1 MGFLSMAA
9 ATFEIQGLAEQVE
22 KLRGLMSDDPDF
34 RRRVNAVIRKILQV
48 ARKDIMESATD
59 VMDTDPRHAYKAVRS
74 AVYKRL
80 LGGQVNILA
89 KRRAGTPTAYQKPR
103 KGLPKRGGNRWGRS
117 ARTKAM
123 EGYEGTDRGFILRFI
138 NAGTEDRAIRSY
150 TAKDGNSYDLR
161 TASAMNIKT
170 KSFAANRGRIAQRN
184 WFGGASHAALE
195 KASQDMQDLID
206 RIINEEFR

>member
-34 RRRVNAVIRKILQV
+34 RRRVNAVIKRILNE
-48 ARKDIMESATD
+48 ARKDIMKSATG

-117 ARTKAM
+117 ARTRAI

-138 NAGTEDRAIRSY
+138 NAGTEMRSIHSY
-150 TAKDGNSYDLR
+150 TAKDGNKHDLNVR
-161 TASAMNIKT
+161 TS
-170 KSFAANRGRIAQRN
+170 NRGRIAQRN
-184 WFGGASHAALE
+184 WFGGASQMALE
-195 KASQDMQDLID
+195 KASLDMQDFID
-206 RIINEEFR
+206 RVINEEFR

>member
-48 ARKDIMESATD
+48 ARKDIMESATG

-138 NAGTEDRAIRSY
+138 NAGTDVRSIHSY
-150 TAKDGNSYDLR
+150 TAKDGNSHDLSVR
-161 TASAMNIKT
+161 TS
-170 KSFAANRGRIAQRN
+170 NRGRISQRN
-184 WFGGASHAALE
+184 WFGGASQMALE
-195 KASQDMQDLID
+195 KASLDMQDFID
-206 RIINEEFR
+206 KVINEEFR

>member
-48 ARKDIMESATD
+48 ARKDIMESATG

-117 ARTKAM
+117 ARTRAM

-138 NAGTEDRAIRSY
+138 NAGTDVRSIHSY
-150 TAKDGNSYDLR
+150 TAKDGNSHDLNVR
-161 TASAMNIKT
+161 TS
-170 KSFAANRGRIAQRN
+170 NRGRIAQRN
-184 WFGGASHAALE
+184 WFGGASQMALE
-195 KASQDMQDLID
+195 KASLDMQDFID
-206 RIINEEFR
+206 KVINEEFR